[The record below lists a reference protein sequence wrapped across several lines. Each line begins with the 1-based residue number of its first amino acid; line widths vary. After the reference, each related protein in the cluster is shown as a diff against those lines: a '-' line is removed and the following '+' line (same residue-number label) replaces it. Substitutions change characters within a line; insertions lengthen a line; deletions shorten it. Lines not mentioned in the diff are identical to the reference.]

1 MKEVIYMFAFFNL
14 IFMAIFWGGYE
25 IEKKSK
31 PQTPPIKDINKF
43 CKETVGMPADE
54 IKKGLRNGRW

>member
-1 MKEVIYMFAFFNL
+1 MFAFFNL

-43 CKETVGMPADE
+43 RKETVGMPADE

>member
-1 MKEVIYMFAFFNL
+1 MFAFFYL
-14 IFMAIFWGGYE
+14 IFMAIFWDGYE

-54 IKKGLRNGRW
+54 IKSGLWNGRW